1 MRHVTFIIL
10 DNIWNMM
17 KHYGVEHSTAQEG
30 LSKNDETESFFVVNK
45 ERLISSAAQ
54 LILLAH
60 KAFPLFLVSDHS
72 LCLTVFN
79 LYNENIQ

>member
-1 MRHVTFIIL
+1 
-10 DNIWNMM
+10 MM

-30 LSKNDETESFFVVNK
+30 LSKKNDETESFFVVNK

-60 KAFPLFLVSDHS
+60 KTFPLFLASDHS
-72 LCLTVFN
+72 FCLIVFN
-79 LYNENIQ
+79 LYTKNIQ